1 MMAESNKLELS
12 LLLDEY
18 GDARLEYFVA
28 DATQKRDK
36 MKDALAKIERVKEAI
51 FLLVED
57 SDA

>member
-18 GDARLEYFVA
+18 GDARLECFVA

-36 MKDALAKIERVKEAI
+36 MKDALAKIERVREAI